1 MAKQIK
7 ASVKLLI
14 SGGAATPAPPVGN
27 NLGAHQ
33 VNLMDFCKKF
43 NAATA
48 NRKGELVPVIV
59 TVYIDKTF
67 DFITKTP
74 LVSEL
79 IRKKLNL
86 KKGSSKPG
94 TVSAGT
100 IHKKDLEEIA
110 KIKMP
115 DLNATSMEAAIKI
128 IAGSARSMG
137 LEVID

>member
-1 MAKQIK
+1 MSKKIK
-7 ASVKLLI
+7 AKIKLQL
-14 SGGAATPAPPVGN
+14 GGAAATPAPPVGN

-48 NRKGELVPVIV
+48 TRKGELVPVVI
-59 TVYIDKTF
+59 TVYVDKTF
-67 DFITKTP
+67 DFILKTP

-79 IRKKLNL
+79 IRKKVNI

-94 TVSAGT
+94 IDSVGS
-100 IHKKDLEEIA
+100 INKKDIEEIA

-115 DLNATSMEAAIKI
+115 DLNATTLEAACKI

-137 LEVID
+137 LKVND